1 MSLGLEAIKKLAVMA
16 EGRSSLSVEQLDLCQ
31 PDVSYLV
38 YCRYQKCVMK
48 LSCTLEMKDPEK
60 YLPQC

>member
-1 MSLGLEAIKKLAVMA
+1 MSLDLEAIKKLAVMA
-16 EGRSSLSVEQLDLCQ
+16 ERRNALFVEHLDLCQ
-31 PDVSYLV
+31 PDVSYFV